1 MFVEL
6 CNEIFHSFK
15 SRLNIKLVNK
25 HVLFIDYSHI
35 MNKIVIDINLL
46 LYIIHHKS
54 KITISI
60 YSLNFVCKIYSLTYF
75 MIIFI

>member
-46 LYIIHHKS
+46 V
-54 KITISI
+54 TIEYNPS
-60 YSLNFVCKIYSLTYF
+60 
-75 MIIFI
+75 

>member
-35 MNKIVIDINLL
+35 MNKIVIDIYNLL
-46 LYIIHHKS
+46 V
-54 KITISI
+54 TIFNPS
-60 YSLNFVCKIYSLTYF
+60 
-75 MIIFI
+75 